1 MLLEV
6 KLKENQKTEE
16 QWNLKECYWWPNW
29 RRKGGGEKKVEKSSS
44 RIR

>member
-16 QWNLKECYWWPNW
+16 QWNLKECCWWPNW
-29 RRKGGGEKKVEKSSS
+29 RRKGAGKKKGEKSSS

>member
-16 QWNLKECYWWPNW
+16 QWNLKECCWWPNW
-29 RRKGGGEKKVEKSSS
+29 RRKEGEKGDKSSS